1 MKTLFITGAAHGI
14 GLATAK
20 HFAAQG
26 WFVGLYDIN
35 GNALE
40 ALLAS
45 GEFPNACG
53 QYCDVTQRESIE
65 KAITHFSSHTNGRL
79 DLLVN
84 NAGVLISGNFE
95 DIDPAV
101 HDQIADVNIKGF
113 TAVAQTAFPLLKQ
126 TPGATMVNLCSVSS
140 IHGLP
145 LLAVYSASKFYVN
158 GLTEA
163 LAIEWA
169 KYDIRVTAVKPPLVN
184 TKMGHSVRPELMA
197 KFSVDMEPEEVAA
210 AIQSAA
216 EGKRTGYLLGNTS
229 RIWGWLDKHLPEAAR
244 HRLARYLTNH

>member
-1 MKTLFITGAAHGI
+1 VKTLFITGAAHGI

-26 WFVGLYDIN
+26 WFIGLYDIN
-35 GNALE
+35 SDALE

-45 GEFPNACG
+45 GE
-53 QYCDVTQRESIE
+53 
-65 KAITHFSSHTNGRL
+65 
-79 DLLVN
+79 
-84 NAGVLISGNFE
+84 
-95 DIDPAV
+95 
-101 HDQIADVNIKGF
+101 
-113 TAVAQTAFPLLKQ
+113 FPLLKQ

-210 AIQSAA
+210 AIRRAA

-229 RIWGWLDKHLPEAAR
+229 RVWGWLDKFLPEAGR
-244 HRLARYLTNH
+244 HRLVRYLTNH

>member
-1 MKTLFITGAAHGI
+1 VKTLFITGAAHGI

-35 GNALE
+35 SDALE
-40 ALLAS
+40 ALLVS
-45 GEFPNACG
+45 GEFPNACA
-53 QYCDVTQRESIE
+53 QYCDVTQRDSIE
-65 KAITHFSSHTNGRL
+65 EAFTHFSGHTDGRL

-84 NAGVLISGNFE
+84 NAGVLTSGNFE
-95 DIDPAV
+95 DIDPQA
-101 HDQIADVNIKGF
+101 HDLIADVNIKGF
-113 TAVAQTAFPLLKQ
+113 TAVAQVAFPLLKQ
-126 TPGATMVNLCSVSS
+126 TSGATMVNLCSVSS
-140 IHGLP
+140 VHGIP

-163 LAIEWA
+163 LGIEWA

-184 TKMGHSVRPELMA
+184 TKMGHSLRPELMA

-210 AIQSAA
+210 AIQRAA
-216 EGKRTGYLLGNTS
+216 EGKRTGYLLGGTS
-229 RIWGWLDKHLPEAAR
+229 KVWGWLDKHLPEVGR
-244 HRLARYLTNH
+244 RRLARYLTNH

>member
-35 GNALE
+35 KDGLE

-45 GEFPNACG
+45 GEFPNACAR
-53 QYCDVTQRESIE
+53 YCDVTRRDSIE
-65 KAITHFSSHTNGRL
+65 EAFADFSSHTDGRL

-84 NAGVLISGNFE
+84 NAGVLTSGNFE
-95 DIDPAV
+95 DIDPQA
-101 HDQIADVNIKGF
+101 HDLIADVNIKGL
-113 TAVAQTAFPLLKQ
+113 TAVAQVAFPLLKQ
-126 TPGATMVNLCSVSS
+126 TPGAAMVNLCSVSS

-163 LAIEWA
+163 LGIEWA

-184 TKMGHSVRPELMA
+184 TKMGHSIRPELMG

-210 AIQSAA
+210 AIQRAA
-216 EGKRTGYLLGNTS
+216 EGKRTGYLLGGTS
-229 RIWGWLDKHLPEAAR
+229 KAWGWLDKHLPEAGR
-244 HRLARYLTNH
+244 RRLARYLTNH